1 MVAMIVNLPE
11 NILIYIRSL
20 LCRLPWNYE
29 KMDEYEL
36 HLTEDR
42 GEELQENFYWIHFMN
57 TTKLF
62 QQLKRKTIYLSLSF
76 KSSEKYLTNEV
87 FYNRV
92 NEKLIFSPVTQLNL
106 NINSLL
112 EFLDKHELQ
121 IKAAIAGV
129 HCLRINSYTG
139 KFSLSQLAENAK
151 ILRIHRCNAR
161 SLTEISSITNT
172 ETLQISNCPAL
183 KTFELENTFQ
193 KLYLHGCTSLTDI
206 TSLENCSQLKLLYLS
221 SCPQLRKGY
230 SIFSKLDEVYL
241 FFQELPKLE
250 DYSYLST
257 VRKISI
263 ESDNKIT
270 ANEMTKYLQTVE
282 DLSLIRCARLSSFG
296 QVPKLKMVYVDE
308 CPNLLKIDFESLPA
322 LTTMFL
328 VDNIGIKNIFVAET
342 NYSKLSKLVLNGC
355 KNVQRIE
362 IKTPTLRRFALL
374 DMTTYDAKGRPNQII
389 CSIRNAHPSIKIA
402 NTIVILC

>member
-20 LCRLPWNYE
+20 LCRRPWNYE
-29 KMDEYEL
+29 KMEEYEL

-87 FYNRV
+87 FYNRI
-92 NEKLIFSPVTQLNL
+92 NEKLIFSPITQLNL
-106 NINSLL
+106 NVGSLPD
-112 EFLDKHELQ
+112 ESGLQ
-121 IKAAIAGV
+121 IKTGRAGV
-129 HCLRINSYTG
+129 HCLRINSNTG
-139 KFSLSQLAENAK
+139 KFSLSQLAENVK

-161 SLTEISSITNT
+161 SLTEISSVTI
-172 ETLQISNCPAL
+172 ETLQISNSPAL
-183 KTFELENTFQ
+183 KAFGLGNTFQ
-193 KLYLHGCTSLTDI
+193 KLYLHGCTFLTDI

-270 ANEMTKYLQTVE
+270 SDEVTKYLQTVE
-282 DLSLIRCARLSSFG
+282 DLSLIRCSRLFSFG
-296 QVPKLKMVYVDE
+296 QVPNLKMVYLDE
-308 CPNLLKIDFESLPA
+308 CPNLLKIDFESLPS

-328 VDNIGIKNIFVAET
+328 VDNIGIKHIFVAET

-362 IKTPTLRRFALL
+362 MKTPTLRRFALL
-374 DMTTYDAKGRPNQII
+374 DMTTYDTKGRPNQII